1 MSQIIQNPSKQ
12 GSQFRPYQRLV
23 LLMLIGWLLAG
34 SCAIAALQ
42 PRIVGGTESNP
53 EDRGFMAALIL
64 TGSGSR
70 SMQAE
75 PIELTLDNTPYSARL
90 ISSTSSND
98 FTGRLVDCG
107 LGEATCAEASG
118 NICLIQHG
126 TGDLTEKIQNCQ
138 MGGGSAAVVFGDAIN
153 ERSNWV
159 DNNRTQIPVVSISS
173 QDGIQF
179 LNALGGEVKSNI
191 RGSVKGFF
199 CGGSLI
205 AKDWVL
211 TAAHCLDHDGITPS
225 SFVVSLGGEDISTRK
240 NEVIAVKRVLIHQ
253 DYSTRNQENDIA
265 LIQLERPSRTVKP
278 IAIIDLNALDSEIN
292 SGNLAIALGRG
303 TQRGYSVEEENTGKA
318 VDTLF
323 EVELPLVANDVCEDQ
338 LQQVVYDSNLSI
350 GSGMLCAGGDARG
363 GKDTCQGD
371 SGGPLMAQNND
382 GLYYLAG
389 ITSWGYGCGQINS
402 PGVYTRVPAYLSS
415 IKNVINGKA
424 RRLNGKLDLAE
435 VSSTSSDNDTAVL
448 SSSDK
453 NPHEAQLDNDPFNG
467 GGVLGG
473 WWLGALLALRGC
485 RAKKERS
492 MLSSGE

>member
-1 MSQIIQNPSKQ
+1 MSQISQNLAKQ

-23 LLMLIGWLLAG
+23 LLMLIGWLLVG

-53 EDRGFMAALIL
+53 EDRGFMAALVL

-75 PIELTLDNTPYSARL
+75 TIELTLDNNPYSARL
-90 ISSTSSND
+90 ISNASSND
-98 FTGRLVDCG
+98 FSGRLVDCG
-107 LGEATCAEASG
+107 LGEATCVEASG
-118 NICLIQHG
+118 SICLIQHSA
-126 TGDLTEKIQNCQ
+126 GDLTEKILNCQ
-138 MGGGSAAVVFGDAIN
+138 TGGGSAAVVLSDPIN

-159 DNNRTQIPVVSISS
+159 DNKRTNIPAVSISA

-191 RGSVKGFF
+191 RGSVRGFF

-211 TAAHCLDHDGITPS
+211 TAAHCLDHDEVTPS
-225 SFVVSLGGEDISTRK
+225 SFVVSLGGGDISTRE
-240 NEVIAVKRVLIHQ
+240 NEVIAVKRFLIHQ
-253 DYSTRNQENDIA
+253 DYSARGQENDIA
-265 LIQLERPSRTVKP
+265 LIQLERPSKTVKP
-278 IAIIDLNALDSEIN
+278 IAIIDLNSLDSEIN

-303 TQRGYSVEEENTGKA
+303 TQREYSVGEESTGKA

-338 LQQVVYDSNLSI
+338 LQQVVYDSTLSI

-371 SGGPLMAQNND
+371 SGGPLIAQSND

-389 ITSWGYGCGQINS
+389 ITSWGYGCAQVNS
-402 PGVYTRVPAYLSS
+402 PGVYTRAPAYLSS
-415 IKNVINGKA
+415 IRNVINGKA
-424 RRLNGKLDLAE
+424 RRLDGEPELAQA
-435 VSSTSSDNDTAVL
+435 SNTSADNDTAIL
-448 SSSDK
+448 GSSNNNSY
-453 NPHEAQLDNDPFNG
+453 EAQIDSDPFNG
-467 GGVLGG
+467 GGVLGA
-473 WWLGALLALRGC
+473 WWLAALLALRGY
-485 RAKKERS
+485 RAKRGRS
-492 MLSSGE
+492 TLN

>member
-1 MSQIIQNPSKQ
+1 MPQISQNLAKRD
-12 GSQFRPYQRLV
+12 SQFRPYQRLV
-23 LLMLIGWLLAG
+23 LLMLIGWLFAG

-53 EDRGFMAALIL
+53 EDRGFMAALIF

-75 PIELTLDNTPYSARL
+75 PIELTLDNNSYSARL
-90 ISSTSSND
+90 ISSASSSD
-98 FTGRLVDCG
+98 FSGRLVDCG
-107 LGEATCAEASG
+107 LGEATCVEASG
-118 NICLIQHG
+118 SICLIQHS

-138 MGGGSAAVVFGDAIN
+138 MGGGSAAVVFSDHTN

-159 DNNRTQIPVVSISS
+159 DNNRTNIPAVSISS

-179 LNALGGEVKSNI
+179 LNALGGEVRSNT
-191 RGSVKGFF
+191 RGSVRGFF

-211 TAAHCLDHDGITPS
+211 TAAHCLDHDEITSS
-225 SFVVSLGGEDISTRK
+225 SFVVSLGGKDISTRE

-253 DYSTRNQENDIA
+253 DYSARSQENDIA
-265 LIQLERPSRTVKP
+265 LIQLERPSRTVNP
-278 IAIIDLNALDSEIN
+278 ITIIDLNSLDSEIN

-303 TQRGYSVEEENTGKA
+303 TQREYSVGEESTGEA

-338 LQQVVYDSNLSI
+338 LQRVVSDSNLSI

-371 SGGPLMAQNND
+371 SGGPLMARKND

-389 ITSWGYGCGQINS
+389 ITSWGYGCAQINS
-402 PGVYTRVPAYLSS
+402 PGVYTRVPAYLRS
-415 IKNVINGKA
+415 IRNVINGKA
-424 RRLNGKLDLAE
+424 RRLDGEPDKAQ
-435 VSSTSSDNDTAVL
+435 VSNTSADNDTAVL

-453 NPHEAQLDNDPFNG
+453 NPNEAQMDSDPFNG
-467 GGVLGG
+467 GGVFGG
-473 WWLGALLALRGC
+473 WWLGALFALRWC
-485 RAKKERS
+485 RAKRGR
-492 MLSSGE
+492 LVRY